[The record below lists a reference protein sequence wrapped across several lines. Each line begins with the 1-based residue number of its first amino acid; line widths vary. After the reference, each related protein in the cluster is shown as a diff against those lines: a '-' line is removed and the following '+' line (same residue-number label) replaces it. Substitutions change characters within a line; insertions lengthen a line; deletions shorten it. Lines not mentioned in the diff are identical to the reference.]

1 MNIEKIIMESVT
13 ADAKGVFI
21 TGMDSEILYRSGL
34 ENFDNAKWTKWQ
46 NCYFNDEEINTSQEW
61 EIFDK
66 ANDCCYRV
74 NSIPVVHE
82 GQPYLVHYV
91 NDTHEYIDLFRG
103 LSDYSKG
110 WQEMSSVQKAINERL
125 SFQIVQALADAIDAK
140 DAYTNGHS
148 RRVAIYAQEVAR
160 RYGYSEERQ
169 NEIYMMALLHDVG
182 KISIPDAV
190 INKPSKLT
198 DEEFGLIKNHT
209 VAGFSILKN
218 IEEMPKLSI
227 GARWHHE
234 RYSGGGY
241 PDSLQGE
248 EIPEEARIIA
258 VADSYD
264 AMASKRS
271 YRDALP
277 QKVVREE
284 IEKGKGTQFDP
295 KFADIFLQM
304 IDDDK
309 EYRMKEQSELD

>member
-13 ADAKGVFI
+13 ADAKGVFV
-21 TGMDSEILYRSGL
+21 TGADGGIVYRRGL
-34 ENFDNAKWTKWQ
+34 ETFDDAKWTKWQ
-46 NCYFNDEEINTSQEW
+46 NCYFDNEEITGSREW
-61 EIFDK
+61 EIFDRE
-66 ANDCCYRV
+66 NDCCYRV
-74 NSIPVVHE
+74 NSIPVVQE
-82 GQPYLVHYV
+82 GQKYLVHYV
-91 NDTHEYIDLFRG
+91 NDTREYIDLFRD
-103 LSDYSKG
+103 LSDYSSG

-148 RRVAIYAQEVAR
+148 RRVALYTQEVAR
-160 RYGYSEERQ
+160 RYGYTEERL

-198 DEEFGLIKNHT
+198 DEEFALIKNHT
-209 VAGFSILKN
+209 VAGWSILKN

-241 PDSLQGE
+241 PDSLSGE

-277 QKVVREE
+277 QRVVREE
-284 IEKGKGTQFDP
+284 IVKGKGTQFDP
-295 KFADIFLQM
+295 VFADIFLQM
-304 IDDDK
+304 IDSDT
-309 EYRMKEQSELD
+309 EYRMRDNTL

>member
-13 ADAKGVFI
+13 GDAKGVFI
-21 TGMDSEILYRSGL
+21 TGRDADILYRNGL
-34 ENFDNAKWTKWQ
+34 EDFDDAKWKRWQ
-46 NCYFNDEEINTSQEW
+46 NRYFDKEEVVESTEW

-66 ANDCCYRV
+66 PNKCCYRV
-74 NSIPVVHE
+74 TSIPVVHE
-82 GQPYLVHYV
+82 GQRYLVHYV
-91 NDTHEYIDLFRG
+91 NDNHEYLELFRS
-103 LSDYSKG
+103 LSDYSRE
-110 WQEMSSVQKAINERL
+110 WQGMTSAQKAINERL

-148 RRVAIYAQEVAR
+148 RRVAIYAKEVAKR
-160 RYGYSEERQ
+160 FGYSSKEQDEV
-169 NEIYMMALLHDVG
+169 YMMALLHDVG

-198 DEEFGLIKNHT
+198 DEEFTLIKNHT
-209 VAGFSILKN
+209 VSGWSILRN

-241 PDSLQGE
+241 PDSIQGK
-248 EIPEEARIIA
+248 EIPEEARIIS

-264 AMASKRS
+264 AMASRRS

-277 QKVVREE
+277 QSVVREE
-284 IEKGKGTQFDP
+284 IVKGRGTQFDP
-295 KFADIFLQM
+295 VFADIFLAM
-304 IDDDK
+304 IDEDT
-309 EYRMKEQSELD
+309 EYRMRDKSDV